1 MYLEYLSSNATSP
14 LKLSPQ
20 SLSETLKSI
29 KKYEPNTFIVAEN
42 EITQSV
48 KEIYS
53 KFISSSIWKEYQ
65 MNNKWKESSSADHDF
80 LYPIKNIPSIHYF
93 IEKKK
98 KKKKKK
104 EEGEVIQ
111 KVNHNFDQLPINDKL
126 YESIQR
132 NDKDLFFKIMEQD
145 DAVHVDLEKK
155 YENKMSLLHLAVK
168 NNQTKICEY
177 LIHCG
182 ADINN
187 LDSQMRTPLHI
198 ASNLGYHD
206 LCIILLG
213 NGAKINVR
221 DVYGFSPVLL
231 CLKSHHFHIVSDLKL
246 FGGDINFKRDNGM
259 TILHEAM

>member
-1 MYLEYLSSNATSP
+1 MYMEYLSSNATSL
-14 LKLSPQ
+14 LKLSQQ
-20 SLSETLKSI
+20 SLSETLKNI
-29 KKYEPNTFIVAEN
+29 KKYEPNTFIAAEN
-42 EITQSV
+42 EITKSV
-48 KEIYS
+48 KELYS
-53 KFISSSIWKEYQ
+53 KFITSSIWKEFQ
-65 MNNKWKESSSADHDF
+65 MNNKYSIKENVENS

-98 KKKKKK
+98 KKKKK
-104 EEGEVIQ
+104 EEDEVQ
-111 KVNHNFDQLPINDKL
+111 QTFTVDRNFDQLSINDKL
-126 YESIQR
+126 YESIQK

-145 DAVHVDLEKK
+145 NAVHVDLEKK

-177 LIHCG
+177 LINCG

-206 LCIILLG
+206 ICIILLG

-221 DVYGFSPVLL
+221 DIYGFSPVLL
-231 CLKSHHFHIVSDLKL
+231 CLKSHHFHIISDLKL